1 MELFYLPQQVVAVVD
16 LNQTLLVLLVDRE
29 VGQVDQLLLEVLELP
44 IKEIMEE
51 LEQVM
56 LVQVVAA
63 VELEQ

>member
-1 MELFYLPQQVVAVVD
+1 VVD

>member
-1 MELFYLPQQVVAVVD
+1 MVD

-56 LVQVVAA
+56 LVQVVAV

>member
-1 MELFYLPQQVVAVVD
+1 VVVVVD

>member
-1 MELFYLPQQVVAVVD
+1 VVVVVD

-56 LVQVVAA
+56 LVQVVAV